1 MVTPI
6 RFLLLALGMV
16 CFSHIG
22 YSSFNNNVY
31 NSDAIVQN
39 TDREKVYLH
48 MDRSDY
54 YAGERIWFKA
64 YLVQAGTNKPLAT
77 NEIIY
82 VDLINSKNKVLITR
96 MLQTELGSASGDLKI
111 PVETTKGMY
120 TIRAYTNFMRNLG
133 NSTFFRKNIRIGG
146 GSQLTSE
153 KVFTGEKPMA
163 EIKDAVLHLEKPDL
177 RFFPEGGNLV
187 NGFINRMGFKSVAP
201 DGLGTNIRGKVVDGS
216 GKTITE
222 FASSHLG
229 MGMTSFIPQNG
240 EKYLAEIQYNG
251 NTFTYP
257 LPNALVS
264 GTMMHVFDRGA
275 HYNVE
280 IKSSRSKGVN
290 GLQLRASQGGEK
302 ISTSKIEGK
311 DQYAVVTLP
320 KELVKDGI
328 VQFTLFDGSGQPIC
342 ERLFFHHSDSKQVG
356 METSKWQYGKRE
368 LVDLEI
374 KVDEDAA
381 DFAAN
386 MSLSV
391 SETALSAPRMGNI
404 DIKTYLLLTSELKG
418 EIENPAY
425 YFNSK
430 DPARRKNLDFLM
442 MTQGWR
448 SFIDHEVE
456 ELRFP
461 RENGITLK
469 GRVVQ
474 SNSRDKAVPAQVSL
488 AYKNRME
495 AGYDVFETNEKGE
508 FEFTNLHFKDS
519 TSIFVYANALSKKNK
534 RSKKN
539 RGSDPSFFIEL
550 ESFSTPEVKVM
561 ESLPLRS
568 KEVDYVSAF
577 PVMLPEIKPFNVD
590 EADLIRLKE
599 AVVTDNKLDKDANM
613 KRKRKAALYT
623 RPSYSLDYEQFRKNP
638 IGNALT
644 ALQGRIPGVNVVGE
658 QVYIRNQYDK
668 VPFYLLNGFP
678 VAEQTI
684 FDIPVPE
691 IDFVDYI
698 RPATTA
704 IYGTNGAYGIIA
716 VYTLDGRERFYKE
729 QTPMENGV
737 GTLSY
742 VHPGFANSKK
752 FYEPVYNK
760 KGSKRGKADF
770 RRTLCWEPYVQLS
783 PEGKVKVSFYTSDFP
798 ATYQATLQGVTDDG
812 TPIHAKA
819 IFESE

>member
-1 MVTPI
+1 
-6 RFLLLALGMV
+6 
-16 CFSHIG
+16 
-22 YSSFNNNVY
+22 
-31 NSDAIVQN
+31 
-39 TDREKVYLH
+39 
-48 MDRSDY
+48 DRSDY

-64 YLVQAGTNKPLAT
+64 YLVKAGTNKPVSHD
-77 NEIIY
+77 EIVY
-82 VDLINSKNKVLITR
+82 VDLINSKNEVLITK
-96 MLQTELGSASGDLKI
+96 MLQTEQGSASGDFQI
-111 PVETTKGMY
+111 PLETADGMY
-120 TIRAYTNFMRNLG
+120 TIRAYTNFMRNHG

-146 GSQLTSE
+146 GANLAGE
-153 KVFTGEKPMA
+153 KVFTGEKPVA
-163 EIKDAVLHLEKPDL
+163 DLKDAVLHLEKPDL
-177 RFFPEGGNLV
+177 QFFPEGGNLV
-187 NGFINRMGFKSVAP
+187 NGFINRMGFKLVAP
-201 DGLGTNIRGKVVDGS
+201 NGLGTNINGKVVDGS
-216 GKTITE
+216 GKLITE
-222 FASSHLG
+222 FTSSHLG
-229 MGMTSFIPQNG
+229 MGMLSFIPQNG
-240 EKYLAEIQYNG
+240 ENYLAEIQYNG

-257 LPNALVS
+257 LPNGLVS
-264 GTMMHVFDRGA
+264 GTMMHVFDRGD
-275 HYNVE
+275 HYQVE
-280 IKSSRSKGVN
+280 IKSSRVNGVN
-290 GLQLRASQGGEK
+290 GLQLTAFQGGEEVSK
-302 ISTSKIEGK
+302 SKIEGK

-328 VQFTLFDGSGQPIC
+328 VQFTLYDSAGQPIC
-342 ERLFFHHSDSKQVG
+342 ERLVFHHSEREQVG
-356 METSKWQYGKRE
+356 METSKKQYGKRE

-391 SETALSAPRMGNI
+391 SETALSAPKMGDI

-425 YFNSK
+425 YFNSN

-461 RENGITLK
+461 RETGITLK

-474 SNSRDKAVPAQVSL
+474 SNSRDKAVPALISL
-488 AYKNRME
+488 AYKNRTE
-495 AGYDVFETNEKGE
+495 AGYDVVETNEKGE
-508 FEFTNLHFKDS
+508 FEFVDLHFKDS
-519 TSIFVYANALSKKNK
+519 TSIFVYANALSNKNKKNK
-534 RSKKN
+534 RNK
-539 RGSDPSFFIEL
+539 GSDPSFFIEL
-550 ESFSTPEVKVM
+550 DSFSTPEVKIL

-568 KEVDYVSAF
+568 NKADYVSAY
-577 PVMLPEIKPFNVD
+577 PVVLPENKPFIVD

-599 AVVTDNKLDKDANM
+599 TVVTENKLDKEANM
-613 KRKRKAALYT
+613 KRKRKASLYI
-623 RPSYSLDYEQFRKNP
+623 RPSYSLDYEQFRNNP

-644 ALQGRIPGVNVVGE
+644 ALQGRIPGVTVIGE
-658 QVYIRNQYDK
+658 QVYIRNRYDR
-668 VPFYLLNGFP
+668 VPFYLLDGFP

-684 FDIPVPE
+684 FDIPVTE

-704 IYGTNGAYGIIA
+704 MYGVNGANGIIA

-729 QTPMENGV
+729 RTPTENGV

-742 VHPGFANSKK
+742 VHPGFGNSKK

-760 KGSKRGKADF
+760 KDSKKGRADF
-770 RRTLCWEPYVQLS
+770 RRTLHWEPNIELS
-783 PEGKVKVSFYTSDFP
+783 PDGKAKVSFYTSDLP

-812 TPIHAKA
+812 TPIHSKV